1 VVEDDAATARV
12 VKGALTEAGFTVE
25 TLDKGFLL
33 VAVVLRFQPD
43 LLLLDINLPDMR
55 GDTAMKMVRRA
66 ANVGDVRPLPVVILS
81 GLPIE
86 QLMEIQGHLGAV
98 GCIQKPASLD
108 TIVDRVCQIL
118 SVQRKDRPAEGLRRR
133 ARGDAR
139 SPHARRQ
146 PPSRGRAAR
155 PSITLPTAHSPAIGA
170 ASSARADSPRP
181 SPRRPWNT
189 HAPTASPPR

>member
-1 VVEDDAATARV
+1 MLWTSTSNLGNLGAVTTRAPRVLVVEDDAATARV
-12 VKGALTEAGFTVE
+12 VKGALTEAGFVVE

-43 LLLLDINLPDMR
+43 ILILDINLPDMR

-66 ANVGDVRPLPVVILS
+66 TNVGGKAVPVVILS

-108 TIVDRVCQIL
+108 TIVDRVCQLL
-118 SVQRKDRPAEGLRRR
+118 SW
-133 ARGDAR
+133 
-139 SPHARRQ
+139 
-146 PPSRGRAAR
+146 
-155 PSITLPTAHSPAIGA
+155 
-170 ASSARADSPRP
+170 
-181 SPRRPWNT
+181 PRRDKK
-189 HAPTASPPR
+189 APPAAT

>member
-1 VVEDDAATARV
+1 M
-12 VKGALTEAGFTVE
+12 VKGALAEAGFTVE

-33 VAVVLRFQPD
+33 VAVVL
-43 LLLLDINLPDMR
+43 R

-118 SVQRKDRPAEGLRRR
+118 SVQRKDRPA
-133 ARGDAR
+133 DV
-139 SPHARRQ
+139 
-146 PPSRGRAAR
+146 
-155 PSITLPTAHSPAIGA
+155 
-170 ASSARADSPRP
+170 
-181 SPRRPWNT
+181 
-189 HAPTASPPR
+189 

>member
-1 VVEDDAATARV
+1 MVEDDAATARV
-12 VKGALTEAGFTVE
+12 VKGALTDAGFTVE

-55 GDTAMKMVRRA
+55 GDTAMKMVRHA

-118 SVQRKDRPAEGLRRR
+118 SVQRID
-133 ARGDAR
+133 
-139 SPHARRQ
+139 Q
-146 PPSRGRAAR
+146 PKA
-155 PSITLPTAHSPAIGA
+155 
-170 ASSARADSPRP
+170 
-181 SPRRPWNT
+181 
-189 HAPTASPPR
+189 

>member
-1 VVEDDAATARV
+1 VVEDDGATARV
-12 VKGALTEAGFTVE
+12 VKGALAEAGFTVE

-118 SVQRKDRPAEGLRRR
+118 SVQRKDRPAP
-133 ARGDAR
+133 ADA
-139 SPHARRQ
+139 
-146 PPSRGRAAR
+146 
-155 PSITLPTAHSPAIGA
+155 
-170 ASSARADSPRP
+170 
-181 SPRRPWNT
+181 
-189 HAPTASPPR
+189 